1 MDSRLR
7 ANDGYAESNGVG
19 VVPTQEVVHR
29 RSVNADSV
37 SVIASG
43 GKRYRPKVL
52 REASVLPVAFLGGR
66 VVGGGYG
73 VIGSVRGLRGNVGGC
88 CGMTGRAGGGAGRGL
103 IGVAGTAA
111 WAAYA
116 AARASLIAISP
127 RTQARPAWTAFQ
139 GRLSFVYF
147 FSKYGSTRS
156 AQSVAQST
164 NSVPARGNN

>member
-1 MDSRLR
+1 LR

-73 VIGSVRGLRGNVGGC
+73 VIGSVRGVRGNVGGC
-88 CGMTGRAGGGAGRGL
+88 CGMTGRASGGAGCSSV
-103 IGVAGTAA
+103 GVAGSGVGGICGGARLGHRDLTTHPGTPCFDRFPRSVVIRIILLEV
-111 WAAYA
+111 WEYA
-116 AARASLIAISP
+116 LG
-127 RTQARPAWTAFQ
+127 T
-139 GRLSFVYF
+139 
-147 FSKYGSTRS
+147 GSGPEN
-156 AQSVAQST
+156 Q
-164 NSVPARGNN
+164 